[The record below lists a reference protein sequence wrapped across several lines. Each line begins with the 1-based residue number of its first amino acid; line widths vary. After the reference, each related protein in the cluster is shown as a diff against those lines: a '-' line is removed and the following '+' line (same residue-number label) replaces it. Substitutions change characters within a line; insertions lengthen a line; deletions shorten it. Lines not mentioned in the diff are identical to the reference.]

1 MGNNTDCTDKT
12 WLESWSQDN
21 GALEMLVKCD
31 YNEYESEQNENMDKA
46 WLLYC
51 Q

>member
-1 MGNNTDCTDKT
+1 MGNNTHCIDKT
-12 WLESWSQDN
+12 WQESRSQDN
-21 GALEMLVKCD
+21 GALEMLIKCD
-31 YNEYESEQNENMDKA
+31 YYENESEQSENMDKA